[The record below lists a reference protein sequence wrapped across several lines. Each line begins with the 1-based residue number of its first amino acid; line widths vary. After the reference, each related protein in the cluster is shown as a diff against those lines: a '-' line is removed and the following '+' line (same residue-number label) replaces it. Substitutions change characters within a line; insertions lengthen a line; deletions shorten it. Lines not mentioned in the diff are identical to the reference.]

1 MMTMKKLISIVLD
14 ETGLATPTP
23 EAQQER
29 KLAIFD
35 LLEDNQFSPIAPN
48 GHEAIGPFA
57 LKLGINEGR
66 LMFDVTDTSNN
77 GQAQFILSLSPFRQT
92 IRDYFAICEAYF
104 EAVKNLPPSQIEA
117 IDMGRRGIHN
127 EGARLLIER
136 LEGKIDIDNDTAR
149 RLFTLISA
157 LHYKG

>member
-1 MMTMKKLISIVLD
+1 MNSKKLIAVELHD
-14 ETGLATPTP
+14 EDGSHASSQL
-23 EAQQER
+23 EQER

-35 LLEDNQFSPIAPN
+35 LLEDNYFSPVPPS

-57 LKLGINEGR
+57 LKLGLSEGR
-66 LMFDVTDTSNN
+66 LVFDITDKYNE
-77 GQAQFILSLSPFRQT
+77 GKAQYILSVSPFRQT
-92 IRDYFAICEAYF
+92 LKDYFAICEAYF

-136 LEGKIDIDNDTAR
+136 LEGKITIDNPTAR
-149 RLFTLISA
+149 RIFTLISA
-157 LHYKG
+157 LHFRG

>member
-1 MMTMKKLISIVLD
+1 MTDFKLISIDLD
-14 ETGLATPTP
+14 DRGLPTPTP
-23 EAQQER
+23 EIESER
-29 KLAIFD
+29 KVAIYD
-35 LLEDNQFSPIAPN
+35 LIEENSFAPVPPS

-66 LMFDVTDTSNN
+66 LVFDVTDKSND
-77 GQAQFILSLSPFRQT
+77 GKAQFILSLSPFRQT
-92 IRDYFAICEAYF
+92 IKDYFDICHAYF

-127 EGARLLIER
+127 EGARLLAER
-136 LEGKIDIDNDTAR
+136 LEGKIDIDHDTAR

-157 LHYKG
+157 LHFRG